1 MPEPENAGDI
11 AAKIQLYMSY
21 NGQLQAEGM
30 NGYQYA
36 RRYFDRTYLAK
47 TYLTELAKVA
57 KT

>member
-1 MPEPENAGDI
+1 
-11 AAKIQLYMSY
+11 
-21 NGQLQAEGM
+21 M